1 MKSNLL
7 AYALVFSILLILFQY
22 VNSKRIID
30 KYEVDIKKCK
40 NVTEK
45 LELEN
50 HVLKSQLA
58 NKGLN

>member
-1 MKSNLL
+1 MKSKLL
-7 AYALVFSILLILFQY
+7 TYSLVFSILLIVFQY
-22 VNSKRIID
+22 VNSKQIID

-50 HVLKSQLA
+50 FMLKSQLA
-58 NKGLN
+58 KD